1 MDETA
6 SRGSLIGRRI
16 RNYEIVA
23 SLGAGGMGVVYKARD
38 VNLDRPVAL
47 KFLPPQACGEQEKSR
62 LLREARAAST
72 LDHVSIGTIYG
83 IEEDG
88 GQLFIAM
95 AYYDGETLTERV
107 RRGPLAPA
115 SAVRFAVQIAEGLAQ
130 AHAKG
135 IVHRDVKPSNILITN
150 EGVLK
155 ILDFGLAQIPSAET
169 LTETG
174 TTVGTAAYMSPEQA
188 TGKEVDGRTDVWSLG
203 VLLYEMVTGT
213 QPFRGPNIPAV
224 LYKIVHDAPPP
235 MTGAPLE
242 LEQVILRCLARDV
255 AERYG
260 SMQDVVRD
268 LRALEAPSSGAT
280 QTLVWKEAA
289 APVRRSRPSRPGGL
303 RPKHAVMVAAALVL
317 MAALLFSP
325 ARREIARWFGPG
337 RLKRHI
343 AVLPFRNVGNDP
355 NNEALCDGLAET
367 VTSRLADSQ
376 STEESI
382 WVVPAR
388 DVRQRKVTDGSAA
401 RLEFGATLVVTGSVQ
416 RTDKGVRLTLELQ
429 ETAQPRIVGS
439 AVLDEASANLVALQ
453 DAAVAKLAGMMDL
466 RLRAPSGTGTGTA
479 GAAYESYLK
488 GLGFMR
494 RFDVTGNLD
503 LAIKAFQDALY
514 ADGRFAL
521 ADAGLAEAYQKQYE
535 LTRDASLLA
544 KATEYC
550 NRATEIDAQLTPAYI
565 TLGQVHV
572 SAGQVPLAIQEFRHA
587 LDLAPR
593 SADAMQGLARAYEV
607 MGRLADAEKLL
618 TDAAALQPDYWAGYN
633 HLGSFYV
640 SQRRYDEAARQFR
653 RVLELTPDN
662 AAGLSN
668 LAAVLIETGAVG
680 EAEPLLE
687 KAIRLAPSYALYSN
701 LGLVYLEREKYP
713 DAIATFQ
720 KALKLNEKDY
730 RLWSNL
736 ALAYYYSED
745 GTNGSK
751 MFLRAEALAEA
762 AAKLQPQDAV
772 LQANLAKYAA
782 WLGRRGE
789 ALIRLK
795 SALVQAPEDAQ
806 VLKRAAE
813 TYERLGMRRDAVG
826 AIRHA
831 LERGYTRQ
839 QLERNRELKHL
850 ADDLDLRQQMSK
862 K

>member
-6 SRGSLIGRRI
+6 SRGSLIGRRVS
-16 RNYEIVA
+16 NYEIVA
-23 SLGAGGMGVVYKARD
+23 NLGAGGMGVVYKARD
-38 VNLDRPVAL
+38 LKLDRPAAL

-72 LDHVSIGTIYG
+72 LDHVNIGTIYG

-95 AYYDGETLTERV
+95 AYYEGETLAQRV

-115 SAVRFAVQIAEGLAQ
+115 PAVRFAIQIAEGLAY

-135 IVHRDVKPSNILITN
+135 IVHRDIKPSNILITR

-155 ILDFGLAQIPSAET
+155 IVDFGLAQIASAET

-174 TTVGTAAYMSPEQA
+174 TAVGTAAYMSPEQA
-188 TGKEVDGRTDVWSLG
+188 TGQEVDGRTDVWSLG

-213 QPFRGPNIPAV
+213 PPFRAPSIPAI
-224 LYKIVHDAPPP
+224 LYKIVHE
-235 MTGAPLE
+235 APLPMAGVPPE
-242 LEQVILRCLARDV
+242 LERVILRCVAKDV

-260 SMQDVVRD
+260 SMQELARD
-268 LRALEAPSSGAT
+268 LRAMEAPPSGAT
-280 QTLVWKEAA
+280 QTLVRQEAP
-289 APVRRSRPSRPGGL
+289 APVRTSRPGRPRGL
-303 RPKHAVMVAAALVL
+303 RSKAFAILAAALVL
-317 MAALLFSP
+317 IAALLLWP

-337 RLKRHI
+337 QVKRHI

-355 NNEALCDGLAET
+355 NNEAVCDGLMET
-367 VTSRLADSQ
+367 VTSRLADFQ

-388 DVRQRKVTDGSAA
+388 DVRLRKVTDGGGA
-401 RLEFGATLVVTGSVQ
+401 RREFGATLVVTGSVQ
-416 RTDKGVRLTLELQ
+416 RAGGGVRLTVELQ
-429 ETAQPRIVGS
+429 ETARPRIVDS

-453 DAAVAKLAGMMDL
+453 DAAVAKLAAMMDL
-466 RLRAPSGTGTGTA
+466 RLRAPSGTSTGTA

-488 GLGFMR
+488 GLGYMR
-494 RFDVTGNLD
+494 RFDVAGNLD
-503 LAIKAFQDALY
+503 LAIQAFQEALHADA
-514 ADGRFAL
+514 RFAL

-535 LTRDASLLA
+535 LTRDAPLLA
-544 KATEYC
+544 KATDYC
-550 NRATEIDAQLTPAYI
+550 NRATELDAQLTPAYI

-572 SAGQVPLAIQEFRHA
+572 SAGQVPLAVEEFRHA

-593 SADAMQGLARAYEV
+593 SADAMQGLARAYEA
-607 MGRLADAEKLL
+607 MGRVADAEKLL

-633 HLGSFYV
+633 RLGSFYV
-640 SQRRYDEAARQFR
+640 GQRRYDEAARQFR

-680 EAEPLLE
+680 EAGPLLE

-713 DAIATFQ
+713 EAIAAFQ

-736 ALAYYYSED
+736 ALAYFYSGDET
-745 GTNGSK
+745 GGRQAL
-751 MFLRAEALAEA
+751 LRAAALAEA

-782 WLGRRGE
+782 WLGRREE
-789 ALIRLK
+789 ALIRLQ

-813 TYERLGMRRDAVG
+813 TYERLGMRREAVG

-839 QLERNRELKHL
+839 QLERNHELKHL
-850 ADDLDLRQQMSK
+850 AAEADLK